1 MKFDELRAAHEA
13 ERARLNAAAEEAEEA
28 VAEAGASSAEE
39 SDSGTSGV
47 GLVAASTV
55 GEAVR
60 QAEEKLRK
68 DFKRRTAQVRKK
80 GRGGRR
86 EGGRRDEEV
95 ERRKKGRGGD

>member
-28 VAEAGASSAEE
+28 VTAVAGGGSSAED
-39 SDSGTSGV
+39 SDEGGTSGV
-47 GLVAASTV
+47 GTLVAASTV

-80 GRGGRR
+80 GGGK
-86 EGGRRDEEV
+86 EG
-95 ERRKKGRGGD
+95 